1 MHRFFILAVVIFLSL
16 LAPLACAAPLQPA
29 LAGLD
34 FLVGSWNGG
43 VGKVAETGGTSKGT
57 SLFTAQA
64 NGAVLLR
71 QDHVA
76 LFDKAGKPAGGFDI
90 LMTIYSEQGAI
101 HADYFDR
108 AHIIHYTS
116 AAIIPGK
123 SVVFTTSAGSAA
135 PAFRL
140 VYRLASK
147 MLTVSFAMAPPGQ
160 NAFHPIADGTLL
172 RGD

>member
-1 MHRFFILAVVIFLSL
+1 MHRFFILAVVICLSL
-16 LAPLACAAPLQPA
+16 LAPLARAAPLQPA

-57 SLFTAQA
+57 SLFNAQA

-101 HADYFDR
+101 HADYFDG
-108 AHIIHYTS
+108 AHIIHYTT
-116 AAIIPGK
+116 AAIVPGK
-123 SVVFTTSAGSAA
+123 SVLFTTNAGSAA

-140 VYRLASK
+140 IYRMAGNI
-147 MLTVSFAMAPPGQ
+147 LTISFAMAPPGQ
-160 NAFHPIADGTLL
+160 STFHPIADGTLL
-172 RGD
+172 RSN